1 MADVIL
7 TAPKWWTNK
16 WQWIPRALLRYV
28 ICVSMNFDPDDP
40 PADLRDLVHRRRVV
54 RSYGINGPPIRAP
67 NWSGAQIQRRK
78 EFADRSAILRSQLYA
93 KAAGDVFDLRA
104 CAAVLARTGR
114 RELAELFAIAD
125 EQVAK
130 TTDRPCSGK
139 RTDSAIATVKARRAN
154 RLQDMSR
161 FFDDVYEAANQGD
174 FNLGSGNDRK
184 ELPFSRRDLRA
195 VFLGRH
201 PEHEIAQA
209 TFNDDLPE
217 ISVKVQSGRK
227 FRDIKYLKA
236 LLAK

>member
-28 ICVSMNFDPDDP
+28 VCVSMKIDPANVP
-40 PADLRDLVHRRRVV
+40 PELFGLVHRYRVV

-67 NWSGAQIQRRK
+67 NWSEAQLQRRK
-78 EFADRSAILRSQLYA
+78 EFNDREAILFSHLYV
-93 KAAGDVFDLRA
+93 KADGGVFDLRK

-114 RELAELFAIAD
+114 EELAELFAIAD

-130 TTDRPCSGK
+130 TDRPCSGK

-217 ISVKVQSGRK
+217 ISVKVKSGRK
-227 FRDIKYLKA
+227 FRDIRYLKT